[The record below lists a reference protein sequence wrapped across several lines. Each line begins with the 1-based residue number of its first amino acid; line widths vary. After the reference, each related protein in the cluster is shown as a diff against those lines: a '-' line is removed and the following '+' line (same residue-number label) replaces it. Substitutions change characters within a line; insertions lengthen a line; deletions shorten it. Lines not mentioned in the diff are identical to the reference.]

1 MFKLLLIRKD
11 YGLGH
16 HVFSVNLDDNFHSIL
31 SNGEKEYGIFNALVC
46 MRRNLIIA
54 RSFMRK
60 LYKHKEEFQDIDT
73 NKKINILDFN
83 TFLNFYLF
91 IYKKS
96 IVTINKE
103 I

>member
-1 MFKLLLIRKD
+1 M
-11 YGLGH
+11 
-16 HVFSVNLDDNFHSIL
+16 FSVNLDNDFHSIL
-31 SNGEKEYGIFNALVC
+31 SDGEKEYGIFNALVC
-46 MRRNLIIA
+46 MGRNLIIA

-83 TFLNFYLF
+83 TFLIFFF